1 MAQIKEKVL
10 TKKDLELLLRQLNV
24 SPEVTY
30 MGPIVAN
37 AKKLFTRILAGEDIV
52 NDGVVMS
59 LLNTYG
65 SRVKDATPIKKVTY
79 EELVDLLGYEFEIVE
94 E

>member
-10 TKKDLELLLRQLNV
+10 TKKDLDLLLRELNI

-30 MGPIVAN
+30 MSSTVAN
-37 AKKLFTRILAGEDIV
+37 IKKLFTRILAGEDIV
-52 NDGVVMS
+52 DDGVVMS
-59 LLNTYG
+59 LLNEYG
-65 SRVKDATPIKKVTY
+65 TRVKDATPIKRITY
-79 EELVDLLGYEFEIVE
+79 KELVNLVGYEFEIVE